1 VITNV
6 PEPST
11 IIMLLGAAATGLAG
25 LVWRRR
31 RKQTEELEQELL
43 GL

>member
-11 IIMLLGAAATGLAG
+11 IIMLLGAAATGLG
-25 LVWRRR
+25 GMVWRRR
-31 RKQTEELEQELL
+31 RKQTEELDQDLL
-43 GL
+43 GV